1 MSNRALLG
9 DIALSSA
16 VRTVATYTSGPVAP
30 PNQVQAAILTL
41 HATAVTGTVV
51 ASLEESADG
60 TSWSAVAG
68 SATASLSAAGNAVA
82 FAATT
87 KAYVR
92 ATSTVGTT
100 TATYSVAILF
110 LGE

>member
-1 MSNRALLG
+1 MSNRALIG
-9 DIALSSA
+9 DVVLPSTA
-16 VRTVATYTSGPVAP
+16 RTVATYTSGP
-30 PNQVQAAILTL
+30 AAAANEAGAVLLTL

-60 TSWSAVAG
+60 STWTAITG
-68 SATASLSAAGNAVA
+68 SATASLSAAGNSVA
-82 FAATT
+82 FATTT

-100 TATYSVAILF
+100 SATYSVALAF
-110 LGE
+110 LGI

>member
-1 MSNRALLG
+1 MSNRAILG
-9 DIALSSA
+9 DIVLPSA

-30 PNQVQAAILTL
+30 PNQVQGAILTL
-41 HATAVTGTVV
+41 HATAVTGSVV

-60 TSWSAVAG
+60 TSWSAITG

-82 FAATT
+82 FASTT

-100 TATYSVAILF
+100 SATYSVAVAF